1 MTWGPWHRS
10 LDPPGKA
17 AGGSL
22 GHSCASPPAAS
33 PLFEAKIIYLP
44 LVSGHVFPEQ
54 PQQDVTQSITG
65 GSSALGCPE
74 GCWHLLLSHGRGQGD
89 LTRPFPIRFGTSP
102 LTQHRCPTDTP
113 QLGQAPLGAEP
124 PVQAGVTSSPPGDT
138 GVCPVTTRSCRAGG
152 GGEPGQQERGSN
164 PILGRGS
171 RPSFTYRRP
180 RGSQARRAYP
190 ISLSYVTDLLFI
202 NRSRHLLRGFSRG
215 FAKVPL

>member
-1 MTWGPWHRS
+1 MPWGAPRGAGTSFCPTAEARGTSRGRS
-10 LDPPGKA
+10 
-17 AGGSL
+17 
-22 GHSCASPPAAS
+22 
-33 PLFEAKIIYLP
+33 
-44 LVSGHVFPEQ
+44 Q
-54 PQQDVTQSITG
+54 
-65 GSSALGCPE
+65 
-74 GCWHLLLSHGRGQGD
+74 
-89 LTRPFPIRFGTSP
+89 FGTSP

-152 GGEPGQQERGSN
+152 GGEPGQQERGSS